1 MLKWARENGCPWDVD
16 TSANAALGGHLE
28 VLKWLR
34 SNGCPWS
41 EGTWEA
47 AAQGGHLE
55 MLKWLRESGC
65 PWSEGTWEAAAR
77 SGHLEILKL
86 ALDGLLEDDDDELT
100 SEHSSEW
107 ESFDGD
113 LEEDSE

>member
-1 MLKWARENGCPWDVD
+1 MLKWARANGCPWNEGACALAAHSGRLKVLQWARANGCPWDEN
-16 TSANAALGGHLE
+16 TCTYAAKGGQLE

-34 SNGCPWS
+34 SN
-41 EGTWEA
+41 
-47 AAQGGHLE
+47 
-55 MLKWLRESGC
+55 GC